1 MTEPTAHRRCR
12 AVVALALLAA
22 LLAAC
27 APKTTVPSVATS
39 PRFPDFVYPAAP
51 RDVAKGD
58 LAMRQQRAW
67 QYLQAGDLKA
77 SRREFTSVLQR
88 SQGFYPADAG
98 LAYISLAEKNYL
110 DALARFDRVLV
121 AAAKYAPALAGRGD
135 ALVGTGRIDEAVRSF
150 QAALAADSSLGDVKR
165 RLDVLALRTQQ
176 QAIAAA
182 RQATEAGRFDE
193 AAAAYDRAI
202 VTSPDSAFLYREL
215 AGVERRQGRPAD
227 ALQHVRK
234 ALTLDPSDAR
244 TYILLGELFEDR
256 GDAAA
261 AVDAFTKAQELEPGD
276 ETARLLARARA
287 SANSAR
293 LPEEYR
299 AIPAATQITRGDLA
313 ALLGVRLA
321 AFLQANAKAD
331 TRVVTDVRGH
341 WAATWIMAVVRA
353 SVMEPYQNHAFTP
366 RGVVRRVDLAQV
378 VSRVLTLVAA
388 KKPAQGR
395 QWLAARPQM
404 TDMPA
409 GHLGYPAAA
418 VAVGSGVMALDGSGF
433 RPSRVVTGAEAV
445 DVIGKLE
452 VLVK

>member
-1 MTEPTAHRRCR
+1 MTRPGTRLGQD
-12 AVVALALLAA
+12 VAALVLLAA
-22 LLAAC
+22 LVASC
-27 APKTTVPSVATS
+27 APKATVPSVATA

-51 RDVAKGD
+51 RELAKGD
-58 LAMRQQRAW
+58 LAGRQQRAW
-67 QYLQAGDLKA
+67 QFLQAGDLKT
-77 SRREFTSVLQR
+77 SRREFTTTLQR
-88 SQGFYPADAG
+88 NPAFYPADAG
-98 LAYISLAEKNYL
+98 LAYVSLAEKNYL
-110 DALARFDRVLV
+110 DALSRFDRVLV
-121 AAAKYAPALAGRGD
+121 GAARYAPALAGRGD

-150 QAALAADSSLGDVKR
+150 QAALAADASLADVKR

-176 QAIAAA
+176 QAIASA
-182 RQATEAGRFDE
+182 RQAAEAGRFDE
-193 AAAAYDRAI
+193 AAAAYERAI
-202 VTSPDSAFLYREL
+202 ASSPDSAFLFREL
-215 AGVERRQGRPAD
+215 GSVERRQGRAAE
-227 ALQHVRK
+227 ALQNVRK

-244 TYILLGELFEDR
+244 TYLLLGELFEDR
-256 GDAAA
+256 GDTAA
-261 AVDAFTKAQELEPGD
+261 AVDAFSKAQDLEPGD
-276 ETARLLARARA
+276 ETSKALARARA
-287 SANSAR
+287 AANSTR

-299 AIPAATQITRGDLA
+299 AIPTAAQVTRADLA
-313 ALLGVRLA
+313 ALLGVRLS
-321 AFLQANAKAD
+321 AFLQTNAKPD

-353 SVMEPYQNHAFTP
+353 GVMEPYQNHAFTP

-388 KKPAQGR
+388 KRPAQGR

-433 RPSRVVTGAEAV
+433 RPSRVVTGAEAI